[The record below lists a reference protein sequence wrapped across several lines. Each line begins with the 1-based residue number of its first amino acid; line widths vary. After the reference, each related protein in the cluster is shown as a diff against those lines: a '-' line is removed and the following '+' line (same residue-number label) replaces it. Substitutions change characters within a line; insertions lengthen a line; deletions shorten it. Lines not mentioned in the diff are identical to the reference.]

1 MKTKSISPR
10 VRNNKN
16 HQRFLD
22 PLPIDNRS
30 KDSQIQTNDSID
42 KFLATEIPHAYSDS
56 DKMFVYQKAFD
67 FLINEFQICK
77 PLLSRIKKQYDM
89 MCTDLIAKK
98 RELSFNNISIS
109 SSEDI
114 FPDTINEIR
123 NVRMHEFAQKK
134 SESEQLLDQMTKLR
148 IKRSELLQQF
158 ENLTMKD
165 NELSASDS
173 TSTEKIIELN
183 SKISDINDFIKST
196 ENSTLMKK
204 KQLDDLNDEIS
215 RTQQSKDEL
224 AEKDQYFQSQICILE
239 KEEKELQINIDRM
252 DQINLELSKEITDLQ
267 NRAETLNKKKNSVS
281 DKLKYI
287 EISYQSKEDEL
298 RNLIKESDLDI
309 DSNLPIEEI
318 LSKIYELNS

>member
-42 KFLATEIPHAYSDS
+42 KFLATETPHAYSDS

-89 MCTDLIAKK
+89 MCADLIAKK
-98 RELSFNNISIS
+98 REFSFNNISIS

-114 FPDTINEIR
+114 FPDTINELR

-215 RTQQSKDEL
+215 KRS
-224 AEKDQYFQSQICILE
+224 I
-239 KEEKELQINIDRM
+239 LQI
-252 DQINLELSKEITDLQ
+252 
-267 NRAETLNKKKNSVS
+267 
-281 DKLKYI
+281 
-287 EISYQSKEDEL
+287 
-298 RNLIKESDLDI
+298 SDLH
-309 DSNLPIEEI
+309 S
-318 LSKIYELNS
+318 